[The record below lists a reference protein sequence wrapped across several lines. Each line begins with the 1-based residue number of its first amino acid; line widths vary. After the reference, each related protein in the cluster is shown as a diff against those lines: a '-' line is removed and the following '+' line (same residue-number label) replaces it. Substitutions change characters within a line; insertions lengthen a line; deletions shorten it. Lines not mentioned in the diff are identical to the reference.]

1 MPRAFRNSM
10 NSGVLDP
17 LLYARA
23 DLEQWRTGL
32 KTGTNV
38 LLLPQGGVRRRPG
51 TKYVATLTEATARL
65 SRFRFNVSAQ
75 YLLVWSNL
83 KVEVYQSDV
92 KLTQVVTPYVSADLS
107 GLYRRCQTADTAVVF
122 HEDYAPMRLLRGTL
136 ASGPIY
142 TTSGSAVV
150 KVKHPAHQLLDN
162 DTIGIAGVSGAVG
175 GIAAA
180 NLNTSHTISLIDGT
194 LGATATATTS
204 SSTTVRVSIAS
215 HGFAISDRVELE
227 SMAAV
232 GGIPANELNKVHTIT
247 AISAGVWVEF
257 VVETAATST
266 TTGGGAGTWSAPDFY
281 NITVSG
287 GNASSTTS
295 GGGAA
300 CYAWVFHSLAVNA
313 SRDVAFTNLPQ
324 FDFEDASSP
333 KPKSEVQRLTFLN
346 FATGDKYSLSV
357 GLPRFDAR
365 DTSGSDA
372 QSQLRLKTIALTYDE
387 GDRASNASQMEE
399 EIANLSADNP
409 GQVTVEFDSANS
421 SSNHDEYVFRF
432 TGSQDVEDIE
442 PRVVK
447 STSGTITAETDVE
460 GGSTEEDV
468 ISTTRGWPASGL
480 FYQRRLWMTALR
492 SRSATIIASKT
503 EDFFNFDVGEALDSE
518 AIDATGEFDPARFLI
533 AERGLYLLTHAGE
546 VTISGGNQGGGLTP
560 TNINLEVAA
569 RYGSTTVAPV
579 SVGGR
584 PMYVDRIARN
594 IRQLG
599 TDEMGAPASQEV
611 SILSQHLISSPVSMD
626 VWRSAD
632 GDYLFVVND
641 DGTIAALSIN
651 VDQGVAGW
659 TKITTDGSFL
669 EVAEVDDAL
678 YAVTSRNIDG
688 STTYFLEKFDAARY
702 TDCGVYQ
709 TGAAASTWSGH
720 SHLNGESVKVRGDGL
735 TLNDATVSGGIV
747 ATTLDGSTWSP
758 TAVEAGLGFA
768 VTVEPTPPQQ
778 GEFTSISKVTLDLFE
793 SRAVFVNGFR
803 VRDYLPGVAITD
815 APSPLSTGFRA
826 MPVRGWGDRQTVTI
840 TQTEPQPL
848 TLRALDIE
856 VA

>member
-1 MPRAFRNSM
+1 MPRVFRNSF

-23 DLEQWRTGL
+23 ELAQWRTGL

-92 KLTQVVTPYVSADLS
+92 KLTQVVTPYASADLS
-107 GLYRRCQTADTAVVF
+107 TLYRRCQTADTAIIF
-122 HEDYAPMRLLRGTL
+122 HEDYVPMRLLRGTL
-136 ASGPIY
+136 ATNPII
-142 TTSGSAVV
+142 TSSGSAFVL
-150 KVKHPAHQLLDN
+150 VKHPGHGLRTGDE
-162 DTIGIAGVSGAVG
+162 IGIAGVSGAVG
-175 GIAAA
+175 GITAA
-180 NLNTSHTISLIDGT
+180 NLNTSHAITNYGGT
-194 LGATATATTS
+194 LGATATATFTN
-204 SSTTVRVSIAS
+204 TTVRVTIAN
-215 HGFAISDRVELE
+215 HIFIAGDRVTFADL
-227 SMAAV
+227 AAV
-232 GGIPANELNKVHTIT
+232 GGVPANQLNKTQTIVT
-247 AISAGVWVEF
+247 VGGAGASTWVEF
-257 VVETAATST
+257 TVETAATST
-266 TTGGGAGTWSAPDFY
+266 TTGGGAGTWVAPDYYSF
-281 NITVSG
+281 TAATS
-287 GNASSTTS
+287 ATSTTS
-295 GGGAA
+295 GGGSAG
-300 CYAWVFHSLAVNA
+300 YAWAFHSMTVNA
-313 SRDVAFTNLPQ
+313 ARTAAFTNLPQ

-333 KPKSEVQRLTFLN
+333 KPKSEEQRLTFLN
-346 FATGDKYSLSV
+346 FANGDKYSLSV
-357 GLPRFDAR
+357 GVPEIVVEGRRGNPERINTKTFEY
-365 DTSGSDA
+365 DTGNKAANAGEMEQELADNSENNPGA
-372 QSQLRLKTIALTYDE
+372 VTVTYD
-387 GDRASNASQMEE
+387 
-399 EIANLSADNP
+399 SA
-409 GQVTVEFDSANS
+409 AS
-421 SSNHDEYVFRF
+421 SSGHDEYVFKF
-432 TGSQDVEDIE
+432 TGRTDVDDIQ
-442 PRVVK
+442 PRVIK
-447 STSGTITAETDVE
+447 STSGSITVETDVE

-480 FYQRRLWMTALR
+480 FYQRRLWMTGLR
-492 SRSATIIASKT
+492 SRPSTILASKT
-503 EDFFNFDVGEALDSE
+503 EDFFNFDVGEALDDE

-546 VTISGGNQGGGLTP
+546 VAISGGNQGGGLTP

-599 TDEMGAPASQEV
+599 SDDSGAPASQEV
-611 SILSQHLISSPVSMD
+611 SILSQHLITSPVAMD

-632 GDYLFVVND
+632 GDYLFVVNS

-669 EVAEVDDAL
+669 DVAEVDDAL
-678 YAVTSRNIDG
+678 YAVVSRSIDG
-688 STTYFLEKFDAARY
+688 VTKYFLEKFDAARY

-709 TGAAASTWSGH
+709 TGAAASTWTGH
-720 SHLNGESVKVRGDGL
+720 DHLDGETVQVRGDGL
-735 TLNDATVSGGIV
+735 TLNEVEVASGDV
-747 ATTLDGSTWSP
+747 ATTLDGATWSP
-758 TAVEAGLGFA
+758 TAVEAGLAFT

-778 GEFTSISKVTLDLFE
+778 SQFSSISKVTLDLFE
-793 SRAVFVNGFR
+793 SRGVYVNGFR
-803 VRDYLPGVAITD
+803 VRDYLPGEAVTD
-815 APSPLSTGFRA
+815 APSPLITGFRA

-840 TQTEPQPL
+840 TQTEPQPF
-848 TLRALDIE
+848 TCRALDIE